1 MLLYPILCFGPMVMA
16 VVCYVLGRASKSKR
30 DLLMMAT
37 VTAVFAGTLATN
49 FFHGSF
55 TWESFCGC
63 LLYTSPSPRD

>member
-37 VTAVFAGTLATN
+37 VTTSSTADLLGRASAG
-49 FFHGSF
+49 
-55 TWESFCGC
+55 WVCI
-63 LLYTSPSPRD
+63 